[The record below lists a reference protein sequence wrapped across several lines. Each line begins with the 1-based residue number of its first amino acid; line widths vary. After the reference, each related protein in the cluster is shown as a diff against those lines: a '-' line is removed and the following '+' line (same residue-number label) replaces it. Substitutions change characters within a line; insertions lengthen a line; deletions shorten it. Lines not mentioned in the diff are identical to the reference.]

1 MYLENLIYGIALE
14 ALYCDSR
21 HAWLASFGHEP
32 ELWLMP
38 RRRWF
43 RAFRQAVEELG
54 GGDNVDATLLI
65 VWDGE
70 PESQRPPLN

>member
-1 MYLENLIYGIALE
+1 MYLENMIYGIALE

-21 HAWLASFGHEP
+21 HAWLSSFRDEP

-43 RAFRQAVEELG
+43 RAFRQAVEELA
-54 GGDNVDATLLI
+54 GGDGADATLLI
-65 VWDGE
+65 VWDSD
-70 PESQRPPLN
+70 PESRSPLPN

>member
-21 HAWLASFGHEP
+21 HAWLACFRHEP

-54 GGDNVDATLLI
+54 CEGPEATLLI

-70 PESQRPPLN
+70 PAARGPLPN